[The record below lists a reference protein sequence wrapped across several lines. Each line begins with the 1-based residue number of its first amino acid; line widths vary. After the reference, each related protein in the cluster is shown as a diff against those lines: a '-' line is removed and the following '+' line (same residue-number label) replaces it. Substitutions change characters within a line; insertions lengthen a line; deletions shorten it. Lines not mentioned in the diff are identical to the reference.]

1 MYSST
6 MFENL
11 VHFEPDTSPPG
22 NFKNIERVDVGEVL
36 SAQSATADWLLE
48 LGVTPDEEI
57 EAELNVLSARKAF
70 SSLTTVTSDEEQK
83 LALTRVKTPAAV
95 QHLVGMLTAYDWEF
109 IEQAKSLRGYTVA
122 KIVEETKNPNASIR
136 LKALTLL
143 GKVTE
148 VGLFT
153 EKIEIKKV
161 EMSDTEIDQRIKDKL
176 NRFMSVVD
184 VQDVLDTSA
193 INES

>member
-1 MYSST
+1 VYSST

-11 VHFEPDTSPPG
+11 VQFEPDTSPPG
-22 NFKNIERVDVGEVL
+22 NFENIERVDAGAVL
-36 SAQSATADWLLE
+36 SAQAATADWLLE
-48 LGVTPDEEI
+48 LGVTPDDEVEDGLHI
-57 EAELNVLSARKAF
+57 QSARKAF
-70 SSLTTVTSDEEQK
+70 STLTTVTSDEEQK
-83 LALTRVKTPAAV
+83 LSLTRVKTPAAV

-161 EMSDTEIDQRIKDKL
+161 EMSDSEIDQRIKGKL

-184 VQDVLDTSA
+184 VEDVQEVPPT
-193 INES
+193 NES

>member
-1 MYSST
+1 

-11 VHFEPDTSPPG
+11 VQFEPDTSPPG
-22 NFKNIERVDVGEVL
+22 NFENIERVDAGAVL
-36 SAQSATADWLLE
+36 SAQAATADWLLE
-48 LGVTPDEEI
+48 LGVTPDDEVEDGLHI
-57 EAELNVLSARKAF
+57 QSARKAF
-70 SSLTTVTSDEEQK
+70 STLTTVTSDEEQK
-83 LALTRVKTPAAV
+83 LSLTRVKTPAAV

-161 EMSDTEIDQRIKDKL
+161 EMSDSEIDQRIKGKL

-184 VQDVLDTSA
+184 VEDVQEVPPT
-193 INES
+193 NES

>member
-11 VHFEPDTSPPG
+11 VQFEPDTSPPG
-22 NFKNIERVDVGEVL
+22 NFENIERVDAGAVL
-36 SAQSATADWLLE
+36 SAQAATADWLLE
-48 LGVTPDEEI
+48 LGVTPDDEVEDGLHI
-57 EAELNVLSARKAF
+57 QSARKAF
-70 SSLTTVTSDEEQK
+70 STLTTVTSDEEQK
-83 LALTRVKTPAAV
+83 LSLTRVKTPAAV

-161 EMSDTEIDQRIKDKL
+161 EMSDSEIDQRIKGKL

-184 VQDVLDTSA
+184 VEDVQEVPPT
-193 INES
+193 NES

>member
-11 VHFEPDTSPPG
+11 VQFEPDTSPPG
-22 NFKNIERVDVGEVL
+22 NFKNIERADVGEVL

-184 VQDVLDTSA
+184 VQDVSDTSV

>member
-1 MYSST
+1 

-11 VHFEPDTSPPG
+11 VQFEPDTSPPG
-22 NFKNIERVDVGEVL
+22 NFENIERVDAGVVL
-36 SAQSATADWLLE
+36 SAQAATADWLLE
-48 LGVTPDEEI
+48 LGVTPDDEV
-57 EAELNVLSARKAF
+57 EAGLHVQSARKAF
-70 SSLTTVTSDEEQK
+70 STLTTVTSDEEQK
-83 LALTRVKTPAAV
+83 LSLTRVKTPAAV

-161 EMSDTEIDQRIKDKL
+161 EMSDSEIDQRIKDKL

-184 VQDVLDTSA
+184 VQDIQEVLPT
-193 INES
+193 NES